1 MSTWST
7 QPVGARTVNL
17 DRRRVPVRRSDRKPG
32 PFPYYG
38 ASGVV
43 DHVHDYLFDG
53 LHLLVAEDGEN
64 LRSRKT
70 PVAFLA
76 DGKFWV
82 NNHAH
87 ILLAND
93 ENDIRYLAYALEASD
108 VSAYIT
114 GSAQPKLNQTALS
127 QIPITAPLVHE
138 QRGIAATLAALDDK
152 ISSNAKVVQI
162 ALDLLDALSAQ
173 VSTELPSTSLGSLVT
188 IVRNTVNP
196 ARFGDE
202 GVALFSLPAF
212 DDGARPEIVPASS
225 IMSNKLEITEP
236 TILLSRLNPRFNRTW
251 WVAGD
256 DKRPNLASTEFT
268 AFTAAS
274 RGSLAAVWLAVRDEF
289 FRAELARRVT
299 GTSGSHQRVRPA
311 DLLTMEVPDVSK
323 VEQETSQFA
332 LELLE
337 VVDSR
342 REQMAKLERL
352 RDALLPELL
361 TGRIRVPEARDSGA

>member
-17 DRRRVPVRRSDRKPG
+17 DRRRVPVRRSERKPG

-93 ENDIRYLAYALEASD
+93 ENDIRYLAYALEGSD

-114 GSAQPKLNQTALS
+114 GSAQPKLNQMALS

-202 GVALFSLPAF
+202 SVALFSLPAF
-212 DDGARPEIVPASS
+212 DDGARPESVPASTV
-225 IMSNKLEITEP
+225 MSNKLEITQP

-256 DKRPNLASTEFT
+256 DRRPNLASTEFT

-274 RGSLAAVWLAVRDEF
+274 RESLAAVWLAVRDEF

-323 VEQETSQFA
+323 VQKETSQLA

-337 VVDSR
+337 VVDGR
-342 REQMAKLERL
+342 REQMAKLEKL

-361 TGRIRVPEARDSGA
+361 SGRIRVPEAREAGA